1 MSSIQCCTVVS
12 VIALLV
18 VSPVLCAEQNEKP
31 WATPEPAGD
40 VNSFGANIQRTMS
53 RLASSTPDKRN
64 HVRIL
69 FYGQSVTRNPW
80 WQDVADDLR
89 KRFPHADLEIEN
101 RAIGGYGGPVLINTA
116 EFDLY
121 PFYPDLVIFHVW
133 GGVETGHQEKIIRRI
148 RERTTAEILL
158 WTSNLRWPKTVPP
171 DGDPR
176 HPDVLAK
183 DAQDQAIWDLYQRLG
198 DELHCEVADVR
209 TGMQNYLEKHGLVV
223 KDTLRDTVH
232 PNELGNFLIAELVK
246 PHLCH
251 RPDLPVKQSG
261 NLVQDIPIGDER
273 VKRNRDGSISLTFS
287 GNRIDVIAAPVA
299 SEASARVLIDGKA
312 PSTFPELYYHARPS
326 PTPVAG
332 RPAFNRI
339 DHQAPLL
346 VETWTARILEC
357 DVEADVLRYEITGS
371 KTGSDGIGDYKKRF
385 VSNSGRVIIEPR
397 MWMVNWSLRYRKQT
411 LPADYKVTWET
422 KPLFVDTWEAPRQFD
437 PVRESTR
444 LTTLAQGLEN
454 RNHILTLKLV
464 GETDS
469 LPVAAFRVFRPPG
482 CGSVEGKE
490 SDPPT

>member
-1 MSSIQCCTVVS
+1 MSPIPCCSVASVV
-12 VIALLV
+12 ALLV
-18 VSPVLCAEQNEKP
+18 VSPVLCSEENEKP
-31 WATPEPAGD
+31 WATPDPAGD

-53 RLASSTPDKRN
+53 RLASSTPKKRN
-64 HVRIL
+64 AVRIL

-80 WQDVADDLR
+80 WQDVANDLR
-89 KRFPHADLEIEN
+89 KRFPHADLDIEN

-133 GGVETGHQEKIIRRI
+133 GGVETGHQEKIISRI

-158 WTSNLRWPKTVPP
+158 WTSNLRWPKTVSP

-183 DAQDQAIWDLYQRLG
+183 DAQDQAISDLYQRLG
-198 DELHCEVADVR
+198 DEVHCEVADVR
-209 TGMQNYLEKHGLVV
+209 TGMQDYLEKHRLVV

-246 PHLCH
+246 PHLRY
-251 RPDLPVKQSG
+251 RPDLPVDQTG
-261 NLVQDIPIGDER
+261 GLVRDIPIGDER
-273 VKRNRDGSISLTFS
+273 VKRNRDGSIRLTFS
-287 GNRIDVIAAPVA
+287 GNRIDIIAAPVA
-299 SEASARVLIDGKA
+299 SGASARVLIDGNP
-312 PSTFPELYYHARPS
+312 PSTFPELYYHARPG

-357 DVEADVLRYEITGS
+357 DVEADVLRYEISGS
-371 KTGSDGIGDYKKRF
+371 KTGFDGIGDHKKRF

-422 KPLFVDTWEAPRQFD
+422 KSLFVDVWEAPRQSD

-444 LTTLAQGLEN
+444 TTTLAQGLEN
-454 RNHILTLKLV
+454 GEHTLTLKPV

-469 LPVAAFRVFRPPG
+469 LPAAAFRVFRPRG
-482 CGSVEGKE
+482 
-490 SDPPT
+490 

>member
-1 MSSIQCCTVVS
+1 MSSIQLRIIVS
-12 VIALLV
+12 VVALLV
-18 VSPVLCAEQNEKP
+18 ASPALCAEQNERL

-40 VNSFGANIQRTMS
+40 FNRFGANIQRTMS
-53 RLASSTPDKRN
+53 RLASSTPEKRN
-64 HVRIL
+64 HVRVL

-89 KRFPHADLEIEN
+89 QRFPHADLQIEN
-101 RAIGGYGGPVLINTA
+101 RAIGGYGGPVLIHTA

-133 GGVETGHQEKIIRRI
+133 GGVESGEQEKIIRRI
-148 RERTTAEILL
+148 RQRTTADILL

-176 HPDVLAK
+176 HPDVLAL

-198 DELHCEVADVR
+198 EELHCEVADVR
-209 TGMQNYLEKHGLVV
+209 TGMQNYLAKHRIVV
-223 KDTLRDTVH
+223 QDTLRDTVH
-232 PNELGNFLIAELVK
+232 PNELGNFLLAELVK
-246 PHLCH
+246 PHLRY
-251 RPDLPVKQSG
+251 RPGSEVNGSG

-273 VKRNRDGSISLTFS
+273 VKWGPDGSIRLAFI

-339 DHQAPLL
+339 DHQTPLL
-346 VETWTARILEC
+346 VETWSARILEC

-371 KTGSDGIGDYKKRF
+371 QTGFDGTGDHKERF
-385 VSNSGRVIIEPR
+385 VSNSGRVIIEPG

-411 LPADYKVTWET
+411 LPDDYKVTWET

-437 PVRESTR
+437 PTRESTR
-444 LTTLAQGLEN
+444 TTTLAQGLEN
-454 RNHILTLKLV
+454 GEHTVTLKPV
-464 GETDS
+464 GETGV
-469 LPVAAFRVFRPPG
+469 LPIAAFRVFRP
-482 CGSVEGKE
+482 VE
-490 SDPPT
+490 

>member
-1 MSSIQCCTVVS
+1 MYSIQTRFAMSVVG
-12 VIALLV
+12 LLV
-18 VSPVLCAEQNEKP
+18 LSPVLCAEENEKP
-31 WATPEPAGD
+31 WAIPDPAGD
-40 VNSFGANIQRTMS
+40 VNSFGANVQRTMS
-53 RLASSTPDKRN
+53 RLASSTPEKRN
-64 HVRIL
+64 HVRVL

-89 KRFPHADLEIEN
+89 QRFPHADLEIEN
-101 RAIGGYGGPVLINTA
+101 RAIGGYGGPVLIHTA

-158 WTSNLRWPKTVPP
+158 WTSNLRWPNTVPP
-171 DGDPR
+171 DGDPQ

-183 DAQDQAIWDLYQRLG
+183 DAQDHAIWDLYQRLG

-209 TGMQNYLEKHGLVV
+209 IGMRNYLKKHGRVV

-246 PHLCH
+246 PHLRY
-251 RPDLPVKQSG
+251 RPDLPVKQSAG
-261 NLVQDIPIGDER
+261 LVQEISITDDR
-273 VKRNRDGSISLTFS
+273 VKRDRDGSIRLTFS

-299 SEASARVLIDGKA
+299 SQASARVLIDGKA

-357 DVEADVLRYEITGS
+357 DLEADALRYEISGS
-371 KTGSDGIGDYKKRF
+371 KTGLDGIGDHNKRF

-411 LPADYKVTWET
+411 LPANYSVTWET
-422 KPLFVDTWEAPRQFD
+422 KPLFVDTWKTPREFD
-437 PVRESTR
+437 PGRETTR
-444 LTTLAQGLEN
+444 TTTLAQGLEN
-454 RNHILTLKLV
+454 GEHTLTLKPA
-464 GETDS
+464 GDTES
-469 LPVAAFRVFRPPG
+469 LPVATFRVFRPQG
-482 CGSVEGKE
+482 
-490 SDPPT
+490 